1 MLKEVKIDLYKTGFI
16 KRVVMISNFAAY
28 KFKDRNIMQR
38 GETMSQQVN
47 TSMVQEFGTK
57 QERCVSLGKYI
68 VDNGAT
74 VRSAAKVFGISKSTV
89 HQDITSRLE
98 KVNPTLQKQ
107 VKEVLEKNKQE
118 RHIRG
123 GMATKKK
130 YSELREQE
138 K

>member
-1 MLKEVKIDLYKTGFI
+1 MSEKVNP
-16 KRVVMISNFAAY
+16 VVQ
-28 KFKDRNIMQR
+28 D
-38 GETMSQQVN
+38 
-47 TSMVQEFGTK
+47 FGTK

-74 VRSAAKVFGISKSTV
+74 VRNAAKVFGISKSTV

-98 KVNPTLQKQ
+98 KVNPALQKQ

-123 GMATKKK
+123 GLATKKK
-130 YSELREQE
+130 YSELRDQE
-138 K
+138 G

>member
-1 MLKEVKIDLYKTGFI
+1 
-16 KRVVMISNFAAY
+16 
-28 KFKDRNIMQR
+28 
-38 GETMSQQVN
+38 MSQKVN
-47 TSMVQEFGTK
+47 PIVQDFGTK
-57 QERCVSLGKYI
+57 QERCVSLGRYI

-74 VRSAAKVFGISKSTV
+74 VRNAAKVFGISKSTV

-98 KVNPTLQKQ
+98 KVNPALQKQ

-123 GMATKKK
+123 GLATKKK

-138 K
+138 D

>member
-1 MLKEVKIDLYKTGFI
+1 
-16 KRVVMISNFAAY
+16 
-28 KFKDRNIMQR
+28 
-38 GETMSQQVN
+38 MSEKVN
-47 TSMVQEFGTK
+47 PIVQDFGTK

-98 KVNPTLQKQ
+98 KVNPALQKQ

-123 GMATKKK
+123 GLATKKK

-138 K
+138 G

>member
-1 MLKEVKIDLYKTGFI
+1 
-16 KRVVMISNFAAY
+16 
-28 KFKDRNIMQR
+28 
-38 GETMSQQVN
+38 MSPKAKA
-47 TSMVQEFGTK
+47 TSIVQELGTK

-89 HQDITSRLE
+89 HQDITARLE
-98 KVNPTLQKQ
+98 KVNPALQKQ

-123 GMATKKK
+123 GLATKKK
-130 YSELREQE
+130 YSDMKSAES
-138 K
+138 

>member
-1 MLKEVKIDLYKTGFI
+1 
-16 KRVVMISNFAAY
+16 
-28 KFKDRNIMQR
+28 
-38 GETMSQQVN
+38 MSEKAN
-47 TSMVQEFGTK
+47 PIVQDFGTK

-74 VRSAAKVFGISKSTV
+74 VRNAAKVFGISKSTV

-98 KVNPTLQKQ
+98 KVNPALQKK

-123 GMATKKK
+123 GLATKKK

-138 K
+138 G

>member
-1 MLKEVKIDLYKTGFI
+1 MSEKVNP
-16 KRVVMISNFAAY
+16 VVQ
-28 KFKDRNIMQR
+28 D
-38 GETMSQQVN
+38 
-47 TSMVQEFGTK
+47 FGTK
-57 QERCVSLGKYI
+57 QERCVSLGRYI

-74 VRSAAKVFGISKSTV
+74 VRNAAKVFGISKSTV

-98 KVNPTLQKQ
+98 KVNPALQKQ

-123 GMATKKK
+123 GLATKKK

-138 K
+138 V

>member
-1 MLKEVKIDLYKTGFI
+1 
-16 KRVVMISNFAAY
+16 
-28 KFKDRNIMQR
+28 
-38 GETMSQQVN
+38 MSEKVN
-47 TSMVQEFGTK
+47 PTVQDFGTK
-57 QERCVSLGKYI
+57 QERCVSLGRYI

-74 VRSAAKVFGISKSTV
+74 VRNAAKVFGISKSTV

-98 KVNPTLQKQ
+98 KVNPALQKQ

-123 GMATKKK
+123 GLATKKK

-138 K
+138 G

>member
-1 MLKEVKIDLYKTGFI
+1 
-16 KRVVMISNFAAY
+16 
-28 KFKDRNIMQR
+28 
-38 GETMSQQVN
+38 MSQQIN

-68 VDNGAT
+68 VENGAT

-89 HQDITSRLE
+89 HQDITTRLE
-98 KVNPTLQKQ
+98 KVNPALQKQ
-107 VKEVLEKNKQE
+107 VKDVLEKNKQE

-130 YSELREQE
+130 YSELKEAE

>member
-1 MLKEVKIDLYKTGFI
+1 
-16 KRVVMISNFAAY
+16 
-28 KFKDRNIMQR
+28 
-38 GETMSQQVN
+38 MSEKVN
-47 TSMVQEFGTK
+47 PIVQDFGTK

-74 VRSAAKVFGISKSTV
+74 VRNAAKVFGISKSTV

-98 KVNPTLQKQ
+98 KVNPALQKK

-123 GMATKKK
+123 GLATKKK

-138 K
+138 D

>member
-1 MLKEVKIDLYKTGFI
+1 
-16 KRVVMISNFAAY
+16 
-28 KFKDRNIMQR
+28 
-38 GETMSQQVN
+38 MSEKVN
-47 TSMVQEFGTK
+47 PIVQDFGTK
-57 QERCVSLGKYI
+57 QERCVSLGRYI

-98 KVNPTLQKQ
+98 KVNPALQKQ

-123 GMATKKK
+123 GLATKKK
-130 YSELREQE
+130 YSELSEQE
-138 K
+138 G